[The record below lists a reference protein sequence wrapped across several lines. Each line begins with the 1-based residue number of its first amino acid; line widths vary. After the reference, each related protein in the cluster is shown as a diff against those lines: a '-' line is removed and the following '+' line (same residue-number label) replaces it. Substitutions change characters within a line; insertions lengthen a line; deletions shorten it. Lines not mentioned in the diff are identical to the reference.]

1 MELDDDVS
9 GYLGLCDSVTG
20 CLGLDDVFSW
30 LFR

>member
-9 GYLGLCDSVTG
+9 GYLGLRDSVG
-20 CLGLDDVFSW
+20 SLGLDDVFSW